1 MQGGEIFRFIVRRG
15 PQPNQVFDLNK
26 DVVTL
31 GRDITNDIVINDRE
45 VSRHHLRVVR
55 SAEGCTLED
64 LGSTNGTF
72 VNGKRVSGMV
82 ALKNGDM
89 IGLGETVT
97 LGYEVVRPSVPAS
110 DAPYQPPTPAAP
122 SYQPPAPAAPSYQ
135 PPTPAAPSYQP
146 PTPAAPSYQPPT
158 PAAPSYQPPTPAAPS
173 YQPPAPAAP
182 VGYGQQPD
190 PYQVGYGTP
199 APQDPYYA
207 PQAAYVAP
215 PPPGQDYD
223 PYQMREAGGSD
234 TMRLVL
240 FGCLGLMAVCCC
252 VTIIAVVV
260 VDQLNLY
267 CQIPVVN
274 SVLRSL
280 GLITCAVGG

>member
-110 DAPYQPPTPAAP
+110 DAP
-122 SYQPPAPAAPSYQ
+122 
-135 PPTPAAPSYQP
+135 
-146 PTPAAPSYQPPT
+146 YQPPT